1 MPKITLGDETKGVPA
16 RKPVVKLP
24 RLRLPNVVF
33 HRNNTNN
40 VKSTRIPDKPYPKY
54 DLQIIHVDDRV
65 IIKAPVVNPT
75 KTLIPQSQVKNKSD
89 LDKSDIITI
98 PAKVNPINQI
108 KCVNIPAKVNQS
120 SSTDIPAKVDQTK
133 PVSIPVKVTQN
144 KVNIPVETY
153 QAKSITS
160 KINRVKLID
169 DLPTTIKPIHLVD
182 YIKLLESMLTA
193 RICFPAPPIPEVE
206 REHTCVLY
214 THMRDSVAKL
224 RLALK
229 ILNLKHV
236 KKIGGTPCITQIRLN
251 CEIKKEAV
259 SEYRKGT
266 EKKTVSDISTQTGE
280 IICIKP
286 IMIPDNQK
294 SPFERTQTSLQE
306 LTDYLRLK
314 KIERVTNEVNELY
327 NKPSLVAPVKSL
339 KRPITRQS
347 TGNSGSSAPK
357 KRRYVRK

>member
-89 LDKSDIITI
+89 LDKSDTMTI
-98 PAKVNPINQI
+98 PAKVNPINQT
-108 KCVNIPAKVNQS
+108 KCVDIPAKIDQS
-120 SSTDIPAKVDQTK
+120 SSTDIPAKVDPVKQTN
-133 PVSIPVKVTQN
+133 IPVKPMNVKSNTTSIE
-144 KVNIPVETY
+144 KTPVHY
-153 QAKSITS
+153 
-160 KINRVKLID
+160 L
-169 DLPTTIKPIHLVD
+169 HF
-182 YIKLLESMLTA
+182 IKLLETIGNSKLYLP
-193 RICFPAPPIPEVE
+193 IPPIIEVE
-206 REHTCVLY
+206 R
-214 THMRDSVAKL
+214 THLSKLQNHFMETASKL
-224 RLALK
+224 RTALRVFDFK
-229 ILNLKHV
+229 YM
-236 KKIGGTPCITQIRLN
+236 KKVPGAPCITRVQLN
-251 CEIKKEAV
+251 CETRREISLRDKKD
-259 SEYRKGT
+259 T
-266 EKKTVSDISTQTGE
+266 EKKNVSDISTQTGE
-280 IICIKP
+280 IICVKP
-286 IMIPDNQK
+286 IIIPDSQK

-314 KIERVTNEVNELY
+314 KIEKVTKEVNELY

>member
-120 SSTDIPAKVDQTK
+120 SSTDIPAKVDPVKQTN
-133 PVSIPVKVTQN
+133 IPVKPMNVKSNSTPT
-144 KVNIPVETY
+144 PVHFL
-153 QAKSITS
+153 Q
-160 KINRVKLID
+160 
-169 DLPTTIKPIHLVD
+169 
-182 YIKLLESMLTA
+182 YIKLLETISSSS
-193 RICFPAPPIPEVE
+193 IYFPIPPIVE
-206 REHTCVLY
+206 AERIHLNKLQTHLIHT
-214 THMRDSVAKL
+214 ANKL
-224 RLALK
+224 RTALRVFDFK
-229 ILNLKHV
+229 YM
-236 KKIGGTPCITQIRLN
+236 KKVPRAPNITQIQLN
-251 CEIKKEAV
+251 CETRREISLRDKKE
-259 SEYRKGT
+259 T
-266 EKKTVSDISTQTGE
+266 EKKNVSDISTQTGE
-280 IICIKP
+280 IICVKP
-286 IMIPDNQK
+286 IIIPESQK
-294 SPFERTQTSLQE
+294 SPFERTQISLQE

-314 KIERVTNEVNELY
+314 KIEKVTKEVNELY

-347 TGNSGSSAPK
+347 TGNSGSSVPK

>member
-1 MPKITLGDETKGVPA
+1 MRNHMI
-16 RKPVVKLP
+16 VK
-24 RLRLPNVVF
+24 V
-33 HRNNTNN
+33 
-40 VKSTRIPDKPYPKY
+40 S
-54 DLQIIHVDDRV
+54 
-65 IIKAPVVNPT
+65 VVNPI
-75 KTLIPQSQVKNKSD
+75 KTLTPQNQVKNKSD

-108 KCVNIPAKVNQS
+108 NIPAKVNQS
-120 SSTDIPAKVDQTK
+120 SSADIPAKVDQTK

-144 KVNIPVETY
+144 KVNIPVETN
-153 QAKSITS
+153 QAKSVTS
-160 KINRVKLID
+160 KINRIKLID

-214 THMRDSVAKL
+214 THMRESVAKL

-236 KKIGGTPCITQIRLN
+236 KKIGGTPCISQIRLN
-251 CEIKKEAV
+251 CETKKETV
-259 SEYRKGT
+259 SEYKKET

-280 IICIKP
+280 INFTLPKITP
-286 IMIPDNQK
+286 ESQE
-294 SPFERTQTSLQE
+294 SPVERAQTSFQE
-306 LTDYLRLK
+306 LVDYLRLK
-314 KIERVTNEVNELY
+314 RIEKVTSETNQTC
-327 NKPSLVAPVKSL
+327 NKPSLVAPSKSL

>member
-1 MPKITLGDETKGVPA
+1 MPKITPGNETKGVSA
-16 RKPVVKLP
+16 VQPVVRIP
-24 RLRLPNVVF
+24 RLRLPKIICHKNSA
-33 HRNNTNN
+33 NNADCI
-40 VKSTRIPDKPYPKY
+40 RIPVKPNQKY
-54 DLQIIHVDDRV
+54 DLHAERMRNHMIVKV
-65 IIKAPVVNPT
+65 SVVNPI
-75 KTLIPQSQVKNKSD
+75 KTLTPQNQVKNKSD

-108 KCVNIPAKVNQS
+108 NIPAKVNQS
-120 SSTDIPAKVDQTK
+120 SSTDIQAKVDQTK

-144 KVNIPVETY
+144 KVNIPVETN
-153 QAKSITS
+153 QAKSVTS
-160 KINRVKLID
+160 KINRIKLID

-214 THMRDSVAKL
+214 THMRESVAKL

-236 KKIGGTPCITQIRLN
+236 KKIGGTPCISQIRLN
-251 CEIKKEAV
+251 CETKKETV
-259 SEYRKGT
+259 SEYKKET

-280 IICIKP
+280 INFTLPKITP
-286 IMIPDNQK
+286 ESQE
-294 SPFERTQTSLQE
+294 SPVERTQTSFQE
-306 LTDYLRLK
+306 LVDYLRLK
-314 KIERVTNEVNELY
+314 RIEKVTSETNETC
-327 NKPSLVAPVKSL
+327 NKPSLVAPSKSL

-347 TGNSGSSAPK
+347 TGNSGSSALK